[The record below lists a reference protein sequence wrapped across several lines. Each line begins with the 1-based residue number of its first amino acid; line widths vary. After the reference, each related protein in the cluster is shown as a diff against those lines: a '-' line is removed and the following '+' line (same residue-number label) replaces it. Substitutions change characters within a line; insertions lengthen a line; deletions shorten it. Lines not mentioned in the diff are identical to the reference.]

1 MKLELAEKIY
11 DIACDYVDICPE
23 DVEIRTDYIGRG
35 HTEPTVGIVG
45 VSPLKLAQIA
55 IENAN
60 EFVNDDGEP
69 LFDFARFEVD
79 HMGLSYIIY

>member
-11 DIACDYVDICPE
+11 DIACDYVDICSE

-35 HTEPTVGIVG
+35 HTKSTVGIVS
-45 VSPLKLAQIA
+45 VSSLKLAQIV

-60 EFVNDDGEP
+60 EFVDENGDP